1 MAMYVKVKNED
12 GTISLVHSDLDG
24 LHLEHYGLPRRSGR
38 YKYGSGKE
46 PYQHSGRRA
55 SHLESK
61 SNRLASQMKKQNSA
75 KTKSRISNYEQK
87 ASEAMAKRVKFKEK
101 EEAKRIKRDH
111 ALTDIGYT
119 GNLQKAERARK
130 KANRYGKKAAKYTK
144 KAESIKRRTTKTAE
158 KKKTVD
164 TELASIRGK
173 QYVQKLRKKQKG
185 W

>member
-1 MAMYVKVKNED
+1 MYVKVKNED

-75 KTKSRISNYEQK
+75 KTKSRISNYERK
-87 ASEAMAKRVKFKEK
+87 ASEAMTKRVKFKEK
-101 EEAKRIKRDH
+101 EETKRIKRDH

>member
-1 MAMYVKVKNED
+1 MYVKVKNKD

-75 KTKSRISNYEQK
+75 KTKSRISNYERK

>member
-1 MAMYVKVKNED
+1 MYVKVKNED

-75 KTKSRISNYEQK
+75 KTKSRISNYERK
-87 ASEAMAKRVKFKEK
+87 ASEAMAKLVKFKEK
-101 EEAKRIKRDH
+101 EETKRIKRDH

>member
-1 MAMYVKVKNED
+1 MYVKVKNKD
-12 GTISLVHSDLDG
+12 GTISLVHSDLCGD
-24 LHLEHYGLPRRSGR
+24 HLEHYGLPRRSGR
-38 YKYGSGKE
+38 YKYGSGKD

-61 SNRLASQMKKQNSA
+61 SDRLASKMKKQTSQ

-87 ASEAMAKRVKFKEK
+87 ASLYLAKRAKFKEK
-101 EEAKRIKRDH
+101 EEAKRVKRDH

-144 KAESIKRRTTKTAE
+144 KAETIKRRTEKTAE
-158 KKKTVD
+158 KKKAVD
-164 TELASIRGK
+164 TELASIRGR

>member
-1 MAMYVKVKNED
+1 MYVKVKNED

-75 KTKSRISNYEQK
+75 KTKSRISNYERK
-87 ASEAMAKRVKFKEK
+87 ASEAMGKRVKFKEK

-144 KAESIKRRTTKTAE
+144 KAESIKQRTTKTAE

>member
-1 MAMYVKVKNED
+1 MYVKVKNKN
-12 GTISLVHSDLDG
+12 GTITLVHSDLYGDN
-24 LHLEHYGLPRRSGR
+24 LEHYGLPRRSGR
-38 YKYGSGKE
+38 YKYGSGKD
-46 PYQHSGRRA
+46 PYQHSGKRA
-55 SHLESK
+55 SRLESK
-61 SNRLASQMKKQNSA
+61 SDRLAYKIKKQNSA
-75 KTKSRISNYEQK
+75 KTKSRISNYERK

-101 EEAKRIKRDH
+101 EEAKRVKRDH

-119 GNLQKAERARK
+119 GNLQKAERVRK

-158 KKKTVD
+158 KKKAVD

>member
-1 MAMYVKVKNED
+1 MYVKVKNEN

-75 KTKSRISNYEQK
+75 KTKSRISNYERK

-101 EEAKRIKRDH
+101 EETKRIKRDH

-164 TELASIRGK
+164 TELASIRGAK
-173 QYVQKLRKKQKG
+173 YVQKLKKKQKG

>member
-1 MAMYVKVKNED
+1 MYVKVKNED

-75 KTKSRISNYEQK
+75 KIKYRISNYERK

-119 GNLQKAERARK
+119 GNLQKAERAR
-130 KANRYGKKAAKYTK
+130 KKAAKYTK

>member
-1 MAMYVKVKNED
+1 MYVKIKNDD
-12 GTISLVHSDLDG
+12 GTFSLVHSDLDG
-24 LHLEHYGLPRRSGR
+24 DHLEHYGLPRRSGR
-38 YKYGSGKE
+38 YKYGSGKD

-61 SNRLASQMKKQNSA
+61 SDRLASKMKKQTSQ
-75 KTKSRISNYEQK
+75 KTKSRISNYERK

-101 EEAKRIKRDH
+101 EEAKRVKRDH

-119 GNLQKAERARK
+119 GNLQKAEA
-130 KANRYGKKAAKYTK
+130 
-144 KAESIKRRTTKTAE
+144 IKRRTNKTAE

-164 TELASIRGK
+164 AELASIRGAK
-173 QYVQKLRKKQKG
+173 YVQKLKKKQKG